1 MRNGKSSNME
11 EKVKDEEGF
20 RHSIK
25 KQIIAIME
33 WVKPEPADPLWLTIL
48 KSIYK
53 GIAVLLLIALSPVI
67 FLLLLI
73 IFFATL

>member
-1 MRNGKSSNME
+1 ME
-11 EKVKDEEGF
+11 EKVKEEEGF

-25 KQIIAIME
+25 KRIIAILE
-33 WVKPEPADPLWLTIL
+33 WVKPEPGDPLWLTIL

-53 GIAVLLLIALSPVI
+53 GIAVLVLVALSPVI